1 VTPPR
6 GERRETVLDGLRF
19 ATGTETT
26 AAGGRRV
33 VVIDRSRTPSPEML
47 RAIGGALECSLDVAE
62 SLLFAPLAR
71 SPDAIRFARGYL
83 EWLAEIWNG
92 DERRRDLRIHAL
104 YLARAAGCFPRERA
118 FPREYSGVLGEDR
131 SAILDAATR
140 LQGLWSHIVM
150 WFRER
155 RLRDLEAEASPDARA
170 TVRMIED
177 FTSGMRTMGDR
188 LADVLGRIGERQVEN
203 LATRAA
209 SLRELEGRA
218 ESALDGVLAAA
229 EEIGSD
235 PADHEAWSHGCVL
248 LRATADLL
256 APVAPEKGDAR
267 PPGGDDP
274 IAEARLFLFRVRQA
288 STAALALEL
297 LGKPDGHRSAPRVE
311 RLLDALDGPVELPSR
326 AEWDRLPRLVAGCF
340 DCSLPRDRIVKL
352 EAALMTLASAS
363 APWFERRLTAA
374 RLGAF
379 FAGLRTARSAE
390 GREIGGDAMEASPA
404 LQLQQRRVTRLLILA
419 WNLLLPAG
427 EAEGPARPTGLST
440 LDLAEIAHALRAARE
455 S

>member
-1 VTPPR
+1 MLTLEDQAFEDHELVFADMEGALFVTPPR

-92 DERRRDLRIHAL
+92 DERRRDLRIRAL

-118 FPREYSGVLGEDR
+118 FPRECSGVLGEDR

-209 SLRELEGRA
+209 SLRELEGRRRVRPRRGSRGGRGDRKRSRRSRGLVA
-218 ESALDGVLAAA
+218 RLRPPPSDGRSAGAGRAGERQRAAAGWGRSDRGGATLSLQGEAGLDGRV
-229 EEIGSD
+229 GV
-235 PADHEAWSHGCVL
+235 G
-248 LRATADLL
+248 
-256 APVAPEKGDAR
+256 AP
-267 PPGGDDP
+267 
-274 IAEARLFLFRVRQA
+274 RQA
-288 STAALALEL
+288 RWTSI
-297 LGKPDGHRSAPRVE
+297 R
-311 RLLDALDGPVELPSR
+311 PSR
-326 AEWDRLPRLVAGCF
+326 RKAAGRTRRPR
-340 DCSLPRDRIVKL
+340 
-352 EAALMTLASAS
+352 
-363 APWFERRLTAA
+363 
-374 RLGAF
+374 
-379 FAGLRTARSAE
+379 
-390 GREIGGDAMEASPA
+390 
-404 LQLQQRRVTRLLILA
+404 
-419 WNLLLPAG
+419 
-427 EAEGPARPTGLST
+427 
-440 LDLAEIAHALRAARE
+440 
-455 S
+455 